1 MPRHSNKPDRAS
13 NLAGAATVYVL
24 APILITAPSAVIYL
38 FTRDIEKAIVWPAM
52 AVLMAVLGTI
62 ALGIIIF
69 IISSL
74 IVWTSDDMVTP
85 MARLYQRR
93 KNRVRA
99 EKARA

>member
-24 APILITAPSAVIYL
+24 APILMTAPSAVIYL
-38 FTRDIEKAIVWPAM
+38 FTRDIEKAILWPTM
-52 AVLMAVLGTI
+52 AVLVTI

-69 IISSL
+69 IISSF
-74 IVWTSDDMVTP
+74 IVWTWDDMVTP

-93 KNRVRA
+93 KNRVRE